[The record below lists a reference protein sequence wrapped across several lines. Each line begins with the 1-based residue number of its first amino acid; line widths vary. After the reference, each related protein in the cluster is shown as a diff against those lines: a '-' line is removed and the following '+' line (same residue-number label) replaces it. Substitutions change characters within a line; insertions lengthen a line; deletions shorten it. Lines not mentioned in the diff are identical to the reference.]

1 MKTKQKLLFTV
12 SIFCLAC
19 FSCTDEGP
27 EKITCGKSTIVDEW
41 IWLRHEGG
49 VGGLYLTPENTGWN
63 IRLEVGDSIWR
74 EFKNDTLTFE
84 SAYTFTPDTTDSF
97 GGGQLHFA
105 EGYGTSVSMHDC
117 FMSLNVGYEDT
128 PTSYYQRK
136 Q

>member
-1 MKTKQKLLFTV
+1 MNTKRTLLFTV

-41 IWLRHEGG
+41 IWLRAEGG
-49 VGGLYLTPENTGWN
+49 GGLYLTPENTGWN
-63 IRLEVGDSIWR
+63 IRLEIGDSIWR

-84 SAYTFTPDTTDSF
+84 SAYTFIPDTTDRF
-97 GGGQLHFA
+97 GGGDLHFA
-105 EGYGTSVSMHDC
+105 EGFAPSVNIQDC
-117 FMSLNVGYEDT
+117 YMITYVGFEDA
-128 PTSYYQRK
+128 PTIYYQRK